1 MSGSTSVSA
10 VTRVRIPL
18 FAKLMGG
25 FLLLALLNVGANL
38 WILSAY
44 RGAVARYR
52 EVIARGDRAVLLAH
66 QIDADAGDKARSL

>member
-1 MSGSTSVSA
+1 
-10 VTRVRIPL
+10 
-18 FAKLMGG
+18 MGG
-25 FLLLALLNVGANL
+25 FLFLALLNVGANL